1 MFLRYVDLTR
11 LGCGGGCRYIRGG
24 GGSGEREGRGRR
36 VRVDRWG
43 SFSTTASG
51 SGGDVG
57 L

>member
-24 GGSGEREGRGRR
+24 GGGSGEREGEREEGQG
-36 VRVDRWG
+36 G
-43 SFSTTASG
+43 SL
-51 SGGDVG
+51 VE